1 MNNMEALLK
10 YQEADLQYDKL
21 EANLKNTPASKRFAK
36 VRQFLEDQK
45 RVLQRMMAA
54 VESRKK
60 TIDATAERFD
70 LYEKRYKDGIAKFE
84 NANKEDPNEL
94 AKFSHYFEQLTA
106 RIAQERREFAQLVH
120 TLEKEEAQLA
130 DMRVKIVKARKEYD
144 ELKVTVEQERA
155 EAQESLM
162 AAKAAAEEL
171 AKNVDPKLLEA
182 YRQVRRNHAVAVV
195 EVVGNKCSGC
205 NMELPAV
212 VDRKLREQELVEC
225 DNCGRILYLANQ

>member
-21 EANLKNTPASKRFAK
+21 EASLKNSPASKRFAK

-54 VESRKK
+54 VESRRK

-94 AKFSHYFEQLTA
+94 AKFTQYFEQLTA
-106 RIAQERREFAQLVH
+106 RIAQERREFQQLVH
-120 TLEKEEAQLA
+120 ALEKEEAQLS
-130 DMRVKIVKARKEYD
+130 DMRIKIAKARKEYD
-144 ELKVTVEQERA
+144 ELKAAVEKERA
-155 EAQESLM
+155 EAQESLT
-162 AAKAAAEEL
+162 AAKAAADAL
-171 AKNVDPKLLEA
+171 AKDVDPKLMEA
-182 YRQVRRNHAVAVV
+182 YRHVRRNHSLAVV

-212 VDRKLREQELVEC
+212 ADRRLREQELVEC
-225 DNCGRILYLANQ
+225 DNCGRILYLSNQ